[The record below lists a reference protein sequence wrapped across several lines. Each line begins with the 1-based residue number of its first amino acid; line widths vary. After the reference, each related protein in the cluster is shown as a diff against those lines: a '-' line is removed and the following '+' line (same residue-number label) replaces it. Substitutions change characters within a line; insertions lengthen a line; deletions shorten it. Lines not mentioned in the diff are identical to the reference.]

1 MSTKRPFGPSSPS
14 QSRERKTNMV
24 DYIALLKKEVCPAE
38 GCTEPVAVAFAVS
51 LAAEQLDVVPS
62 SVNLKLSAN
71 IIKNALGVGIP
82 GTGMVGIE
90 IAAALGAVIR
100 QSAKKLEVLQG
111 FSAEQLDEAKAMV
124 DAKIIR
130 VEQKQ
135 TPEALYIEAS
145 VEADGQTGR
154 VIVCRDHTNVVR
166 VEKNG
171 EVVLDKPISIGECGG
186 EESTGLTVDGIYEF
200 ATTVPFEDVKFI
212 LDCVEL
218 NTRVSEEG
226 LSGDYGLEV
235 GKRMGAG
242 ANTRGVLLNNLSLRL
257 ISATAAASDAR
268 MGGCPLSVMT
278 CAGSGNQGLA
288 SSLPIIELS
297 RVLGSSDEDLAR
309 ALVISDLVVM
319 HIKEYMGRL
328 SPLCGSGIA
337 GGTGACCGMT
347 YLQGGNLPEIKCA
360 VNNMLATLQGMI
372 CDGAKATC
380 ALKIAAGT
388 NAAIMSSTLAL
399 ADIQPSSMDGIVF
412 DDAEQT
418 IQHTGKLVREGFAT
432 TDEAILSIMLA
443 KQLEN

>member
-1 MSTKRPFGPSSPS
+1 
-14 QSRERKTNMV
+14 MV
-24 DYIALLKKEVCPAE
+24 DYIELLKKEVVPAE
-38 GCTEPVAVAFAVS
+38 GCTEPVAVAYAVS
-51 LAAEQLDVVPS
+51 LAAEQLAAEAIDVR
-62 SVNLKLSAN
+62 LKLSAN

-90 IAAALGAVIR
+90 IAAALGAVVK
-100 QSAKKLEVLQG
+100 QSGKKLEVLQG
-111 FSAEQLDEAKAMV
+111 FTPEQLTAAKALV
-124 DAKIIR
+124 DSRVVR
-130 VEQKQ
+130 VEQAR
-135 TPEALYIEAS
+135 TPETLYIEAILT
-145 VEADGQTGR
+145 DGCDSSR

-171 EVVLDKPISIGECGG
+171 EVLVDKPISVGADDADCG
-186 EESTGLTVDGIYEF
+186 TGLTVDGIYEF
-200 ATTVPFEDVKFI
+200 ATTVPFGDIAFI
-212 LDCVEL
+212 LDCVPL
-218 NTRVSEEG
+218 NTRVSDEG
-226 LSGDYGLEV
+226 LRNCYGLEV
-235 GKRMGAG
+235 GRRMSAG
-242 ANTRGVLLNNLSLRL
+242 SNARGVLLNNLSLRL
-257 ISATAAASDAR
+257 ISSTAAASDAR

-288 SSLPIIELS
+288 SSLPIIELA
-297 RVLGSSDEDLAR
+297 RALGSSDEDLAR

-360 VNNMLATLQGMI
+360 INNMLATLQGMI

-388 NAAIMSSTLAL
+388 NAAITSSTLAL
-399 ADIQPSSMDGIVF
+399 ADIQPSSLEGIVF
-412 DDAEQT
+412 DDAEDT
-418 IQHTGKLVREGFAT
+418 ISNTGKLVREGFAT

-443 KQLEN
+443 KQLEK

>member
-1 MSTKRPFGPSSPS
+1 
-14 QSRERKTNMV
+14 MV
-24 DYIALLKKEVCPAE
+24 DYIGLLKKEIVPAQ
-38 GCTEPVAVAFAVS
+38 GCTEPVAVAYAVS
-51 LAAEQLDVVPS
+51 LAAERLGSTATEVR
-62 SVNLKLSAN
+62 LRLSAN

-100 QSAKKLEVLQG
+100 QPAKKLEVLQG
-111 FSAEQLDEAKAMV
+111 FTQDQLDEAKALV
-124 DAKIIR
+124 DAHVVR
-130 VEQKQ
+130 VEQMQ
-135 TPEALYIEAS
+135 TPENLYIEALLS
-145 VEADGQTGR
+145 DGCDSSR
-154 VIVCRDHTNVVR
+154 AVVCRDHTNVVR

-171 EVVLDKPISIGECGG
+171 EVLLDKPLSVAGG
-186 EESTGLTVDGIYEF
+186 SDDEGTGLTVDGIYEF
-200 ATTVPFEDVKFI
+200 AVTAPFDDIAFI
-212 LDCVEL
+212 LDCVPL

-226 LSGDYGLEV
+226 LRNSYGLEV
-235 GKRMGAG
+235 GRRMSAG
-242 ANTRGVLLNNLSLRL
+242 SNARGVLLNNLSLRL

-288 SSLPIIELS
+288 SSLPVIELA
-297 RVLGSSDEDLAR
+297 RALGSPDEDLAR
-309 ALVISDLVVM
+309 ALVISDLVVI

-337 GGTGACCGMT
+337 GGAGACCGMT

-360 VNNMLATLQGMI
+360 INNMLATLQGMI

-388 NAAIMSSTLAL
+388 NAAITSSTLAL
-399 ADIQPSSMDGIVF
+399 ADIQPSSLEGIVF
-412 DDAEQT
+412 ADAEDT
-418 IQHTGKLVREGFAT
+418 IRNTGKLVREGFAA

-443 KQLEN
+443 KQLEK